1 MAYSDSSY
9 RRQIDTKLEDDL
21 KLKKAELP
29 AFCKTFFN
37 STDTSISIRTKI
49 SYAMDMRVFFKWVIQ
64 SNPAYSKYE
73 MPDAVLFCARF
84 PEALPVL
91 LSVLKSVYCSIP

>member
-37 STDTSISIRTKI
+37 STDTSISIRT
-49 SYAMDMRVFFKWVIQ
+49 
-64 SNPAYSKYE
+64 
-73 MPDAVLFCARF
+73 
-84 PEALPVL
+84 
-91 LSVLKSVYCSIP
+91 